1 LQVSNQERLGLFQ
14 PGDCRFPA
22 DRREIREELIERLS
36 LFKVVQQGLKG
47 NASPLENWGSS
58 KDVWVSNDSVI
69 HSRHPIS
76 IAVYNQSRPGTKID

>member
-1 LQVSNQERLGLFQ
+1 
-14 PGDCRFPA
+14 
-22 DRREIREELIERLS
+22 
-36 LFKVVQQGLKG
+36 LKG